1 MRMTSSVSPRN
12 GRRTIGVVGSSLIRA
27 FDGSSPT
34 SYAGPAAVRLIL
46 RFASIVHFQSGRGRR
61 AAPGRQLYR
70 WVFVGATKL
79 PGLVR
84 YRAAGRALLKRRLSI

>member
-1 MRMTSSVSPRN
+1 MALRPHLTPVPLLSDSFFD
-12 GRRTIGVVGSSLIRA
+12 SLALFI
-27 FDGSSPT
+27 FSLGE
-34 SYAGPAAVRLIL
+34 GAAP
-46 RFASIVHFQSGRGRR
+46 
-61 AAPGRQLYR
+61 PGRQLDR